1 MQNKYILLTFTV
13 AGQAMDSTFI
23 RVILS
28 KGKDLFLRVKK
39 KTIVSVISLCR
50 VRNCRV
56 LHVTDVIPS

>member
-28 KGKDLFLRVKK
+28 KGKDLFFRVKK
-39 KTIVSVISLCR
+39 KKQ
-50 VRNCRV
+50 
-56 LHVTDVIPS
+56 